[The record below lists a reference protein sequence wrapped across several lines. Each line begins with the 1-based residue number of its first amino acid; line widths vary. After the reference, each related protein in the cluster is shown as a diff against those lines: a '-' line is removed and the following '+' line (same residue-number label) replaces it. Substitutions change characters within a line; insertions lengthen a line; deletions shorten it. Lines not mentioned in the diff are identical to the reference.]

1 MAQGARPV
9 ATKRSAAFL
18 ECGRVLTT
26 PAYSAYIKTGDG
38 CDNRCAYCAIPL
50 IRGRYRSRSRTA
62 ILNEMHS
69 LAAQG
74 VREHIL
80 IAQDTT
86 RYGVDT
92 NDSLSSLMQAAVA
105 IPGVEWLRALYMY
118 PDETSEQL
126 LDVMSAHPQICKYL
140 DLPLQHASP
149 RLLQSMNRR
158 GTSEEIRA
166 LIKKCHEYGILVRT
180 TMIVG
185 FPGETDAQFET
196 LMNFVKESRFERL
209 GAFTYSPEEGT
220 PACTMPDQ
228 VDEDV
233 KNQRLDDLMM
243 AQQAISAEINESR
256 IGSVVEAL
264 IDGEEDGAYI
274 ARSALE
280 APESDG
286 VIRIAADKKLTPGEY
301 VRVRITGADA
311 YDLMGVSEE

>member
-1 MAQGARPV
+1 MQVLPELLKAVSDIEGV
-9 ATKRSAAFL
+9 HWV
-18 ECGRVLTT
+18 RVL
-26 PAYSAYIKTGDG
+26 
-38 CDNRCAYCAIPL
+38 YC
-50 IRGRYRSRSRTA
+50 
-62 ILNEMHS
+62 
-69 LAAQG
+69 
-74 VREHIL
+74 
-80 IAQDTT
+80 
-86 RYGVDT
+86 
-92 NDSLSSLMQAAVA
+92 
-105 IPGVEWLRALYMY
+105 Y
-118 PDETSEQL
+118 PDTVTDEL
-126 LDVMSAHPQICKYL
+126 LREIRDNDKIVKYM
-140 DLPLQHASP
+140 DLPLQHIDDE
-149 RLLQSMNRR
+149 LLKRMNRR
-158 GTSEEIRA
+158 GTSAEIRA

-311 YDLMGVSEE
+311 YDLMGVIEE